1 MVLVKS
7 RDKWYRAGKQRARTL
22 PSFVSYAGMPFL
34 PFRVFPAKL
43 SLSSLRL
50 GLFLIVSLG
59 TLSGCVYF
67 NTYYNAEKAYRQA
80 MALRENRLEKNP
92 NDSVLAS
99 TEEKMKFERC
109 VTKCSKVL
117 ELYPEEKAWQNK
129 AVFLMAE
136 AYFQE
141 GEWTRCIGK
150 YDEFLQYFPLD
161 TKVPKAE
168 VHRAIA
174 LYQTGQYL
182 ASRSGLERM
191 LATPLED
198 DLRTEA
204 LLCLA
209 KLEGVGGSD
218 EATLAAYE
226 RLLKDAAKTPLD
238 RARAH
243 AAAAD
248 LAYRLKQ
255 WDRARQHARAPEI
268 AVLPVSQRLRLAVL
282 SADAL
287 YQLKQ
292 YSEGIAELQP
302 FTSIKVFRDSLA
314 PIHLKMA
321 EGHLAL
327 KQDKEGFALIG
338 KVTRAAPHTALSA
351 EAWYRR
357 GEHEL
362 RIFHAEA
369 EAKVSYDSS
378 AAQGPDFDYAK
389 LARARGEALAR
400 LAEYRKAGKA
410 APVDSAAPW
419 RDEFM
424 ISELFLFQLDQI
436 DSALIRL
443 DSIADSPK
451 RDSLFTKRAN
461 YARAYIQEEYR
472 QDKVKADSLYR
483 LVMERYPGTPFAQQA
498 ERNLGLKPTVQTTED
513 SAHALFLMAEKAR
526 FGGGDLIAEVI
537 PAYSQVVAQHPNSD
551 AAAKAQFVIAMLYE
565 GWPDGL
571 ATSRNLD
578 SAKSAYVYLK
588 ENFPQS
594 EFAPLAQSKL
604 MAAGVRSAP
613 PSSKTATPSPSGS
626 GKGTDSASAPI
637 GSVAPV
643 DTSGPKTAI
652 PGPIDHRPIQAP
664 PDAPPVPSVPVD
676 SSGPPEGKTK
686 EVLEPNYD
694 DVDQY

>member
-1 MVLVKS
+1 MPSPHFRAFRAKS
-7 RDKWYRAGKQRARTL
+7 FS
-22 PSFVSYAGMPFL
+22 SF
-34 PFRVFPAKL
+34 
-43 SLSSLRL
+43 L
-50 GLFLIVSLG
+50 GLGLCFLVSLW

-80 MALRENRLEKNP
+80 ITLRENRLDKNP
-92 NDSVLAS
+92 NDSMLAS
-99 TEEKMKFERC
+99 ADEKLKFERC

-117 ELYPEEKAWQNK
+117 ELYPEEKSWQNK

-150 YDEFLQYFPLD
+150 YDEFLQYFPQD
-161 TKVPKAE
+161 PKVSKAE

-174 LYQTGQYL
+174 LFQTGQYL

-191 LATPLED
+191 LATSLDE

-226 RLLKDAAKTPLD
+226 RLLKDAAKSPLD

-255 WDRARQHARAPEI
+255 WERARTHASAPEI
-268 AVLPVSQRLRLAVL
+268 ALLPVGQRLRLVVM

-287 YQLKQ
+287 YQQKQ
-292 YSEGIAELQP
+292 FAAGIAELEP
-302 FTSIKVFRDSLA
+302 YTGLKVFRDSLA

-327 KQDKEGFALIG
+327 MQAKEGFALIG
-338 KVTRAAPHTALSA
+338 KVTRGAPHTALSA

-362 RIFHAEA
+362 RVFHAEA
-369 EAKVSYDSS
+369 EAKISYDSS

-389 LARARGEALAR
+389 LARERGEALAR

-419 RDEFM
+419 QEEFM
-424 ISELFLFQLDQI
+424 ISELFLFKLEQI

-472 QDKVKADSLYR
+472 HDKTKADSLYR
-483 LVMERYPGTPFAQQA
+483 LVMQRYPGTPFAQQA

-513 SAHALFLMAEKAR
+513 SAHALFLAAEKIR
-526 FGGGDLIAEVI
+526 FGGGDLTAEVI
-537 PAYSQVVAQHPNSD
+537 PAYAQVVAAHPASD

-571 ATSRNLD
+571 AASRNLD
-578 SAKSAYVYLK
+578 SAKAAYLQLK
-588 ENFPQS
+588 EKYPQS

-604 MAAGVRSAP
+604 LAAGVRSAP
-613 PSSKTATPSPSGS
+613 APGKTPAPSTPGIGKGSDTTGSAQSPAATSNPGATATDSSGVKANAPSSN
-626 GKGTDSASAPI
+626 DSAPTH
-637 GSVAPV
+637 APV
-643 DTSGPKTAI
+643 ETL
-652 PGPIDHRPIQAP
+652 P
-664 PDAPPVPSVPVD
+664 PAPVD

-694 DVDQY
+694 DVEQY